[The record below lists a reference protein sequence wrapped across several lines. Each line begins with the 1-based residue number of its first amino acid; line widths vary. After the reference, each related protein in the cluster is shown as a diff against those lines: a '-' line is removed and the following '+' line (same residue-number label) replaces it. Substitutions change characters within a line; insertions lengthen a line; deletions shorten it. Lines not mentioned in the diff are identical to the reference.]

1 MTYINQGF
9 PQKSDNSIPWLYMT
23 IYAVFHNARK
33 ANTEISVNFHDFIF
47 SAHFPW
53 QDFSILFH
61 DCGNPDY
68 SGTIYGSTCNGNPVH
83 YYSGTIYGSTCDLYM
98 ANCWSLTCLFTAF
111 CLWPSS
117 SRWWKCWMRAC
128 VAARR
133 CWSWESCCLAPSAR
147 FSLIESHRVLARCSF
162 ATCKRVT
169 DI

>member
-1 MTYINQGF
+1 MVTAHGVRSGIVSPHINSF
-9 PQKSDNSIPWLYMT
+9 MPQNYSRASYSSSCNSNSM
-23 IYAVFHNARK
+23 H
-33 ANTEISVNFHDFIF
+33 
-47 SAHFPW
+47 
-53 QDFSILFH
+53 
-61 DCGNPDY
+61 
-68 SGTIYGSTCNGNPVH
+68 
-83 YYSGTIYGSTCDLYM
+83 YSGTIYGSTCDLYM
-98 ANCWSLTCLFTAF
+98 ANCWSLTCRFISL

-169 DI
+169 YIQCYAIEKHLRRYNPQKPELSRTSMKMLQR